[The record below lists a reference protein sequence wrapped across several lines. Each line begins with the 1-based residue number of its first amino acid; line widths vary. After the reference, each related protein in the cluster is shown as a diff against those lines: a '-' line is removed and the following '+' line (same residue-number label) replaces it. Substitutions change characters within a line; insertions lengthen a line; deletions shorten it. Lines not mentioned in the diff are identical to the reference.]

1 MAVVIT
7 SNMALS
13 SLISTSG
20 GRNKPIIGWDNVVAN
35 GTLMASSSAEGYP
48 VTNLTNPSTSS
59 EWRAAADGTQSV
71 TVTLS
76 GAQEINYIGIARHN
90 FGSTG
95 TSLTITAQPG
105 DVEITPSMMPVDDAP
120 LMVRFD
126 PITVES
132 LTITMTGSTDPV
144 RMSVLYAG
152 MLTTVKG
159 GIYQEVVPI
168 PYGYQTDIVTN
179 RAESGDFLGRIMTDQ
194 RLQLAYE
201 FAYVEYDWFKANM
214 GPFIKHAM
222 LRPFFFAWL
231 PEKYPEDVVF
241 GWLTNDINPISENF
255 EGTVVV
261 RFNME
266 MGGLTV

>member
-7 SNMALS
+7 PNMALS
-13 SLISTSG
+13 QQLRTGG
-20 GRNKPIIGWDNVVAN
+20 GRNKPIIGWDNAVST
-35 GTLMASSSAEGYP
+35 GTLTASSEAEGYP

-59 EWRAAADGTQSV
+59 EWRASGNGTQSI
-71 TVTLS
+71 TVTL
-76 GAQEINYIGIARHN
+76 GAEREINYIGIARHN
-90 FGSTG
+90 FGSSG
-95 TSLTITAQPG
+95 AAVSVTAEPG
-105 DVEITPSMMPVDDAP
+105 GVDLVPSIMPVSDAP

-126 PITVES
+126 PITVTS
-132 LTITMTGSTDPV
+132 VTITISGGSVPA

-152 MLTTVKG
+152 YLTTVKG
-159 GIYQEVVPI
+159 GMYQEVVPI

-214 GPFIKHAM
+214 GPFIKSAM
-222 LRPFFFAWL
+222 LQPFFFAWL
-231 PEKYPEDVVF
+231 PEMYPEDVAF
-241 GWLTNDINPISENF
+241 GWLTADINPISENF